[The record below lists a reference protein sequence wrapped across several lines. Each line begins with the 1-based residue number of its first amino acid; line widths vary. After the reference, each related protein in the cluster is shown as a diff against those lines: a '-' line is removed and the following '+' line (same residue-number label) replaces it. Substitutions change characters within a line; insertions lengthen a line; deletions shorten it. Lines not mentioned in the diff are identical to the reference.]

1 MCGGQCVQQSFLLGS
16 NENEIKS
23 MSVCTQFAGKRR
35 RRKEFIFAKNKA
47 FKSHTIEIVN
57 SCFVKWM
64 TILCSLTLRRY
75 TRMLK
80 AYVDMFLFTIFI
92 LLFVTC
98 EREKKIPLFIRFSF
112 RHCVCMHSIYTHW
125 MIADSEISECEMR
138 CVWLWLLLQ
147 FATTD
152 EINRYKNDVRRHYQQ
167 QTAFS
172 NTAAAAVQSVQMF
185 FPSHSFSRFLSFI
198 SQRAHTQKNGIW
210 TKHIA
215 FNLSRLSVYFKCF
228 DTQNYLVLWQPK

>member
-75 TRMLK
+75 TRMGK

-98 EREKKIPLFIRFSF
+98 EREKNPPFYTIFFSPLCVYAFDIYSLNDCWFGDFRMWDAMRVTVTTITIRYNRRNQSIQERCTSTLPTANGVLNHCGCCRSIGANVFSLSLILPLFVI
-112 RHCVCMHSIYTHW
+112 H
-125 MIADSEISECEMR
+125 
-138 CVWLWLLLQ
+138 
-147 FATTD
+147 FA
-152 EINRYKNDVRRHYQQ
+152 
-167 QTAFS
+167 A
-172 NTAAAAVQSVQMF
+172 
-185 FPSHSFSRFLSFI
+185 
-198 SQRAHTQKNGIW
+198 RAHTQKNGIW